1 MMALSTADPTVPRDR
16 LSEHLPELRAM
27 LEHQRRFR
35 LEQLAELD
43 AVVDDTCQS
52 TEDTDDDTVDGPATR
67 TTDADRARHEIA
79 VNVASAARKALAD
92 IDIALALVTDGELWR
107 LSVLSQ

>member
-1 MMALSTADPTVPRDR
+1 MALPTADPTVPRDR
-16 LSEHLPELRAM
+16 LAEHLPELRAM

-43 AVVDDTCQS
+43 AVVDDTSQG
-52 TEDTDDDTVDGPATR
+52 TEDTDDDTVDGTAAR
-67 TTDADRARHEIA
+67 TTDPDRARHEIV
-79 VNVASAARKALAD
+79 VNAADAARKALAD
-92 IDIALALVTDGELWR
+92 IDIAHALVTDGELWP